1 MPHTV
6 WQCNNQKLTSKM
18 FSRNLLVALVSLLTQ
33 FNLNCVGWA
42 YSGKSKAKKSLQI
55 VITNRL
61 FLFSNDETLII
72 YCKFMYD
79 HLCMN
84 IIRQFNSK
92 PNY

>member
-42 YSGKSKAKKSLQI
+42 YSGLIQAKNHGKL
-55 VITNRL
+55 L
-61 FLFSNDETLII
+61 
-72 YCKFMYD
+72 
-79 HLCMN
+79 
-84 IIRQFNSK
+84 
-92 PNY
+92 